1 MHLGL
6 QALKFV
12 ALIILAVMFSAAL
25 GYEIKADCLI
35 LMSITI
41 AFLKAHRIGHWA
53 YALLAGVA
61 TFYIPISW
69 NYGHPNL
76 TIISSLIETN
86 PSEALEFFNDLEL
99 KTLAVAALFAAASF
113 YLFKWVPQLKG
124 RKTSVFCLILFS
136 FLLLDKPIRT
146 IKDRNVNDDYTHALL
161 SYMRYPPVRFIF
173 DWFDSYN
180 MYHQYNAEI
189 MAQREIPA
197 SWQITKT
204 PNEAKN
210 TIFVIGESVRKDYMN
225 AYGLPM
231 ENTPFMSTAKGQ
243 LWTNF
248 LSPGPNTFTSVM
260 RYVTMNDGLDIE
272 LNNNINTLAQMA
284 GVETYWISNQGRM
297 GEFDTGI
304 SSIANYAEHVSFTR
318 SGSFRDSNV
327 YDSILLPSIQ
337 KVLSSD
343 DKSKLIVIHL
353 IGSHPGF
360 CDRVEGEVEF
370 DFNGSKI
377 SCYIESIKQT
387 DTMLEKITQLAGKQ
401 SLPYNLIYVSD
412 HGLGHRNSGENLRHD
427 PSVKQSYEVPLFVTG
442 SDFNE
447 RKVVDYP
454 RNGFTMIKAIS
465 ELMGVSSQRLDA
477 LPSFFSSHADL
488 LEVNNGEGK
497 LVPLSTLKD
506 DPIQS

>member
-41 AFLKAHRIGHWA
+41 AFLKAHRIGHWV
-53 YALLAGVA
+53 YALLAVTA
-61 TFYIPISW
+61 TFYIPVSW

-146 IKDRNVNDDYTHALL
+146 IKDRNVNSDYTHALL

-204 PNEAKN
+204 PSEAKN
-210 TIFVIGESVRKDYMN
+210 TIFVIVWKVM
-225 AYGLPM
+225 
-231 ENTPFMSTAKGQ
+231 
-243 LWTNF
+243 
-248 LSPGPNTFTSVM
+248 LSLTSM
-260 RYVTMNDGLDIE
+260 AARSLVT
-272 LNNNINTLAQMA
+272 
-284 GVETYWISNQGRM
+284 
-297 GEFDTGI
+297 
-304 SSIANYAEHVSFTR
+304 
-318 SGSFRDSNV
+318 
-327 YDSILLPSIQ
+327 
-337 KVLSSD
+337 LS
-343 DKSKLIVIHL
+343 
-353 IGSHPGF
+353 
-360 CDRVEGEVEF
+360 R
-370 DFNGSKI
+370 
-377 SCYIESIKQT
+377 
-387 DTMLEKITQLAGKQ
+387 
-401 SLPYNLIYVSD
+401 
-412 HGLGHRNSGENLRHD
+412 
-427 PSVKQSYEVPLFVTG
+427 
-442 SDFNE
+442 
-447 RKVVDYP
+447 
-454 RNGFTMIKAIS
+454 
-465 ELMGVSSQRLDA
+465 
-477 LPSFFSSHADL
+477 
-488 LEVNNGEGK
+488 
-497 LVPLSTLKD
+497 
-506 DPIQS
+506 